1 MISIQVSSFQD
12 LFLHTYL
19 ISYILIE
26 CFTGNTD
33 ERVCKLEDEMKVLK
47 SQIDKQTQL
56 NPWNDMI
63 QIGSFIDNT
72 SNNNSTLEE
81 FLREVY
87 KLKSEKE
94 VMQEQIEKLHTEN
107 IKLADLISELMA
119 KGFKN

>member
-1 MISIQVSSFQD
+1 
-12 LFLHTYL
+12 
-19 ISYILIE
+19 
-26 CFTGNTD
+26 
-33 ERVCKLEDEMKVLK
+33 MKVLK

-72 SNNNSTLEE
+72 SNNDSTLEE

-119 KGFKN
+119 KVFKN